1 MLGQATVEIAEENE
15 RAIIDVETLKQT
27 HTTLLDTVNKV
38 VEIQAAG
45 AAKRKAAE
53 ADLALLEKE
62 TRRKYAELYTQKFG
76 DN

>member
-1 MLGQATVEIAEENE
+1 MLPDPEERKRKRQE
-15 RAIIDVETLKQT
+15 A
-27 HTTLLDTVNKV
+27 
-38 VEIQAAG
+38 